1 MTKARLRIPTK
12 TQYAFIEVDFE
23 GTPNEIVAAYNEIN
37 NAYWN
42 QKEVAPL
49 ADKEYNEFIDNLML
63 GESNHIE
70 TWEKCSPEQRAAAQV
85 IKRSLKRLEAR
96 ENRKQ

>member
-1 MTKARLRIPTK
+1 MKITFRVPTEM
-12 TQYAFIEVDFE
+12 YAFAEVTIDAGDVTAQEVKEKYDYFSE
-23 GTPNEIVAAYNEIN
+23 AFKPKPIN
-37 NAYWN
+37 SL
-42 QKEVAPL
+42 P
-49 ADKEYNEFIDNLML
+49 DKEYNEFIDRIML

-70 TWEKCSPEQRAAAQV
+70 TWEKCSPEQKAAAQV